1 MAAPGGEEEEGPG
14 FVCDDSWGTG
24 GACPRLKMR
33 LPAAVAPWRGG
44 RGTAAVRSENEG
56 KKKRKK
62 G

>member
-44 RGTAAVRSENEG
+44 REIGRAHV
-56 KKKRKK
+56 
-62 G
+62 